1 MVTDQIERETVID
14 APVER
19 VWELIT
25 EPEHV
30 GRWFGDAGAE
40 IDLRPGGE
48 MVIRWAEHGDNHAR
62 VVAVEPHTRFSY
74 RWAPF
79 KNPAGG
85 EPVEGNSTL
94 VEFTLVPEGGAT
106 RLRVVESGFGS
117 LATTDEQRAANHAGN
132 TEGWQVELDELVG
145 YAAKVAA

>member
-1 MVTDQIERETVID
+1 MVPDQIERENVID

-19 VWELIT
+19 VWSLIT

-48 MVIRWAEHGDNHAR
+48 MVLRWTEYGISR
-62 VVAVEPHTRFSY
+62 GRIVAVEPHTRFSY

-79 KNPAGG
+79 TDPGG
-85 EPVEGNSTL
+85 EEPVEGNSTL
-94 VEFTLVPEGGAT
+94 VEFTLVPEGDGT
-106 RLRVVESGFGS
+106 RLRVVESGFAS
-117 LATTDEQRAANHAGN
+117 LATSDEQRAKNHAGN
-132 TEGWQVELDELVG
+132 TDGWRSELDELRE
-145 YAAKVAA
+145 YAAEVAV

>member
-1 MVTDQIERETVID
+1 MVPNEIRRDTLID

-25 EPEHV
+25 RPEHV

-48 MVIRWAEHGDNHAR
+48 LVIRWADHGTTHGR
-62 VVAVEPHTRFSY
+62 VVSVQPHTRFSY

-79 KNPAGG
+79 TEPGG
-85 EPVEGNSTL
+85 EAPVEGNSTL
-94 VEFTLVPEGGAT
+94 VEFTLEPDGDGT
-106 RLRVVESGFGS
+106 RLRVVESGFSS
-117 LATTDEQRAANHAGN
+117 LATSEDQRTKNHAGN
-132 TEGWQVELDELVG
+132 TGGWRDELDELRRYAVG
-145 YAAKVAA
+145 LAV

>member
-1 MVTDQIERETVID
+1 MVTDQIERETVIA

-19 VWELIT
+19 VWQLIT
-25 EPEHV
+25 EAEHL

-40 IDLRPGGE
+40 IDLRPGGA
-48 MVIRWAEHGDNHAR
+48 MVLRWTDYGTSHGR

-79 KNPAGG
+79 KDPGG
-85 EPVEGNSTL
+85 EEPVEGNSTL
-94 VEFTLVPEGGAT
+94 VEFTLEPAGDGT
-106 RLRVVESGFGS
+106 RLRVVESGFAA
-117 LATTDEQRAANHAGN
+117 LATSEDQRVKNHAGN
-132 TEGWQVELDELVG
+132 TGGWQVELDELHD

>member
-1 MVTDQIERETVID
+1 MVPDQIERETVIH

-25 EPEHV
+25 DAEHV

-48 MVIRWAEHGDNHAR
+48 MVIRWNDHGTSRAR
-62 VVAVEPHTRFSY
+62 VVDVDPVTRFSY

-79 KNPAGG
+79 KDPAGE
-85 EPVEGNSTL
+85 EPAEGNSTL
-94 VEFTLVPEGGAT
+94 VEFTLAPAEDGT
-106 RLRVVESGFGS
+106 LLRVVESGFAS
-117 LATTDEQRAANHAGN
+117 LATSDEQREKNHASN
-132 TEGWQVELDELVG
+132 TGGWRQELDELRE
-145 YAAKVAA
+145 YAAKAAV